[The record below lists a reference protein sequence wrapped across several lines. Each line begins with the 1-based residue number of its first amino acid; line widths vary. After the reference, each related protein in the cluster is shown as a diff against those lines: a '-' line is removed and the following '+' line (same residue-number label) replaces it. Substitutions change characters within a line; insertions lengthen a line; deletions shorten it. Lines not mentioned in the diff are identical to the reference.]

1 MSLKGRNAPVW
12 ARLRIPGPLMLVIGI
27 CMGLLYARLSSNT
40 STEKEVWRGGRASQL
55 HSSFGSSASRH
66 TVALPTLKQRRRV
79 LDLLTTLTPRYTRE
93 CTRAAQPLYVEQAL
107 ERYIPLIGHPP
118 PARSSWFGSVNFNP
132 LRASNERDTLQH
144 VRRSLSVQNHKYF
157 FAINLY
163 NSFDVIPDLFSTM
176 FRIGAIVGYQ
186 NVFVSIYENGSN
198 DQTQAL
204 LRIFDALMHSV
215 GMRVII
221 KSSNRKR
228 GIHAHRIEYLAE
240 VRNAAMGPLYEL
252 RDSEN
257 EYFDSVI
264 FMNDILPC
272 VDDLL
277 ELLWQSRRQNAGV
290 TCAADYM
297 YHDEIVSPPYM
308 D

>member
-1 MSLKGRNAPVW
+1 
-12 ARLRIPGPLMLVIGI
+12 
-27 CMGLLYARLSSNT
+27 MGLDT
-40 STEKEVWRGGRASQL
+40 SG
-55 HSSFGSSASRH
+55 GSSYQN
-66 TVALPTLKQRRRV
+66 LRR
-79 LDLLTTLTPRYTRE
+79 DLAPQT
-93 CTRAAQPLYVEQAL
+93 
-107 ERYIPLIGHPP
+107 
-118 PARSSWFGSVNFNP
+118 
-132 LRASNERDTLQH
+132 
-144 VRRSLSVQNHKYF
+144 HKYF

-176 FRIGAIVGYQ
+176 FKIGAIVGYQ

-204 LRIFDALMHSV
+204 LRIFDSLMHSV
-215 GMRVII
+215 GMRVVI

-257 EYFDSVI
+257 EYFDTVI

-277 ELLWQSRRQNAGV
+277 ELIWQSRRQNAGV

-297 YHDEIVSPPYM
+297 YHDEIVRSFCYSLCATPRCLASFALLILPFSATTRFL
-308 D
+308 